1 MAAPIVSSKVA
12 KERLSI
18 MLVRQRNTEAVV
30 SLDME
35 KLQKEVAMVVQKYIK
50 VADNKPAH
58 LSVKQEETSTC
69 WRCTSH
75 SLEVTEDM
83 YMYYIYYDFVL
94 RFAHF
99 LSHSSQCPYSQSRVI
114 ASYD

>member
-1 MAAPIVSSKVA
+1 MSSFFSALRHTFGMAAPIVSSKVA

-35 KLQKEVAMVVQKYIK
+35 KLQKEVALVVQKYIK

-58 LSVKQEETSTC
+58 LSVKQEGDFDL
-69 WRCTSH
+69 
-75 SLEVTEDM
+75 LEM
-83 YMYYIYYDFVL
+83 
-94 RFAHF
+94 HF
-99 LSHSSQCPYSQSRVI
+99 PL
-114 ASYD
+114 AGGKL